1 MGFLVQFIVCETLLV
16 SIHYGA
22 CFWNLCNQG
31 FSSVPV
37 LASVTMALSSGGVV
51 HGSLRTGDI
60 GLHCQRAD
68 GLLVTNSENFRSMAH
83 RLLTS
88 QRLDDREA
96 VLSYRSQRSLRKHW

>member
-1 MGFLVQFIVCETLLV
+1 MLLESVQQRFLER
-16 SIHYGA
+16 A
-22 CFWNLCNQG
+22 
-31 FSSVPV
+31 SSG
-37 LASVTMALSSGGVV
+37 LSDDALSSGGVV
-51 HGSLRTGDI
+51 HGSLRPGDI

-96 VLSYRSQRSLRKHW
+96 VLSCRSQRSLRKHW